1 MLCAVGWMVMVCFIP
16 DLDQALQG
24 RRGWRDRD
32 ASLLL
37 GLFPAAAVSKLCRVP
52 FCLLWEKPAC
62 VDPFGH
68 GASRTGHRC
77 LLQERL
83 CLFHPPKAVPV
94 YWDCGTSDQQ
104 GQST

>member
-1 MLCAVGWMVMVCFIP
+1 MVMVCFIP

-24 RRGWRDRD
+24 RRGWRNRD
-32 ASLLL
+32 ASFLL
-37 GLFPAAAVSKLCRVP
+37 GLFPAAAGLKLCRVP
-52 FCLLWEKPAC
+52 FFLLRGKSVF

-68 GASRTGHRC
+68 GASKTGHRC

-83 CLFHPPKAVPV
+83 CLFHAPKAVTI

-104 GQST
+104 GQRT